1 MPFNGESDIEV
12 QIATK
17 DKDFKIVDWMSED
30 LQDLLRGLLDKD
42 PTKRYTI
49 QEIKSH
55 KWFAF

>member
-1 MPFNGESDIEV
+1 M

-17 DKDFKIVDWMSED
+17 DQDFKIFDWMEED

-49 QEIKSH
+49 EEVKAH